1 MPTSP
6 NSSDAKADGN
16 KKRNRTSLLS
26 IISSD
31 KKPNTSTSSSE
42 GVVSPITESP
52 AVSPATS
59 PPPVSPKS
67 PPPVSPKS
75 PPPKSPT
82 TQSGEVSDNASK
94 RKSIPPPVSAK
105 PKAKPP
111 PTALKPSRPESK
123 VTDIV
128 VTEPAAPSSPSVVI
142 DSVNNNVSPV
152 SSPIEKISE
161 SINEELPPAEIDIAA
176 QTQSLSAESDPTIIK
191 TDNDSAGT
199 MEADTLTQQPS
210 SENDNMTSVDA
221 KVAVETVVEKSGAA
235 DLNATIE
242 SLPPPPPELTST
254 EEISFTAERN
264 SDMDIIN
271 SGADLDESVDF
282 PPPPPPE
289 EDFPAPPPDLPA
301 GDVEALPLPPA
312 IDEEDTPKPSQQA
325 PPSATTD
332 SSIVI
337 QEAVDKIESKYD
349 VSPVTQVMSHAKCQ
363 SSETQNSDTCNGT
376 VANSGEHSDH
386 SAQLS
391 QADKTEQ
398 VPVSSMSVEDSNNPV
413 ISAASLPDDNADN
426 ESNVTPSAKKDE
438 VDKAV
443 SASQNGEPLSLQLNS
458 EVSPV
463 VEAKSPS
470 MSSPLSET
478 SQDNSEMSAATETE
492 PALTADDVTEKTDV
506 EVDKIH
512 TAAADNSENNGKFS
526 HYCGLSVHMIT

>member
-31 KKPNTSTSSSE
+31 KKPNPSTSSSE

-67 PPPVSPKS
+67 PPL
-75 PPPKSPT
+75 KSPT

-111 PTALKPSRPESK
+111 PTALKPSKPESK
-123 VTDIV
+123 VTDI
-128 VTEPAAPSSPSVVI
+128 AVVI
-142 DSVNNNVSPV
+142 DNDNNNVSPV

-199 MEADTLTQQPS
+199 MEADTSTQQPS

-221 KVAVETVVEKSGAA
+221 EVAVETVVEKSGAA

-376 VANSGEHSDH
+376 VDNKGEHSDQCP
-386 SAQLS
+386 QLS

-413 ISAASLPDDNADN
+413 ISAGSLPDDNADK
-426 ESNVTPSAKKDE
+426 ESNVTPSAKNDE

-443 SASQNGEPLSLQLNS
+443 SVSQNGEPLSLQLNS
-458 EVSPV
+458 QVSPV

-470 MSSPLSET
+470 ISSPLSET

-512 TAAADNSENNGKFS
+512 TAADNSENNGKFS